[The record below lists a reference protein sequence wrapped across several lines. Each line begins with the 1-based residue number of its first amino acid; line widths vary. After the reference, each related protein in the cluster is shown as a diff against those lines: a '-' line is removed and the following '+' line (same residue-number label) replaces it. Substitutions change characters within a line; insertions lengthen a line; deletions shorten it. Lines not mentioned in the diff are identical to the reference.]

1 MGNASNPAFRL
12 LDETDDQAGA
22 RVRRTGGLT
31 LWAETLAF
39 RTTAAREFLDVTDQV
54 AAVVRRSR
62 ISQGWVSA
70 FSKHTTA
77 AVVLKENEPLLLQ
90 DMGGMLERLSA
101 EAGVYQHND
110 LSRRTGEMDPDEC
123 ANGHAH
129 CQHLLLSSS
138 ENIPVAEGRLDL
150 GRWQRIFLLELD
162 RGRDRQLVVQVFGAC
177 AGILARLGD
186 ACRLRRWPCPRACD

>member
-1 MGNASNPAFRL
+1 
-12 LDETDDQAGA
+12 
-22 RVRRTGGLT
+22 
-31 LWAETLAF
+31 
-39 RTTAAREFLDVTDQV
+39 TAAREFLDVTDQV

-77 AVVLKENEPLLLQ
+77 AVVLQENEPLLLQ
-90 DMGGMLERLSA
+90 DMSGLLERLSA
-101 EAGVYQHND
+101 AAGVYQHND

-129 CQHLLLSSS
+129 CQHLLLGSS

-162 RGRDRQLVVQVFGAC
+162 RGRDRHLVVQVFGA
-177 AGILARLGD
+177 
-186 ACRLRRWPCPRACD
+186 

>member
-12 LDETDDQAGA
+12 LDDADDHPGA

-39 RTTAAREFLDVTDQV
+39 RTSAAREFLDVTDQV

-77 AVVLKENEPLLLQ
+77 AVVLQENEPLLLQ
-90 DMGGMLERLSA
+90 DMGGMLERLSG

-162 RGRDRQLVVQVFGAC
+162 RGRDRHLVVQVFGA
-177 AGILARLGD
+177 
-186 ACRLRRWPCPRACD
+186 

>member
-12 LDETDDQAGA
+12 LDETDDHAGA
-22 RVRRTGGLT
+22 RVRRIGGLT

-77 AVVLKENEPLLLQ
+77 AVVLQENEPLLLQ
-90 DMGGMLERLSA
+90 DMGGVLERLA
-101 EAGVYQHND
+101 AAAGAHQPND
-110 LSRRTGEMDPDEC
+110 LSPPSGEMDPNQC
-123 ANGHAH
+123 ANRHAH
-129 CQHLLLSSS
+129 CQQLL
-138 ENIPVAEGRLDL
+138 R
-150 GRWQRIFLLELD
+150 
-162 RGRDRQLVVQVFGAC
+162 
-177 AGILARLGD
+177 
-186 ACRLRRWPCPRACD
+186 

>member
-12 LDETDDQAGA
+12 LDETDDHPGA
-22 RVRRTGGLT
+22 RVRRIGGLT

-62 ISQGWVSA
+62 VSQGWVST

-77 AVVLKENEPLLLQ
+77 AVVLQENEPLLLQ
-90 DMGGMLERLSA
+90 DMGGVLERLA
-101 EAGVYQHND
+101 AAAGVYQHND
-110 LSRRTGEMDPDEC
+110 LSRRAGETDPDEW
-123 ANGHAH
+123 ANGQSH

-138 ENIPVAEGRLDL
+138 ESIPVAEGRLDL
-150 GRWQRIFLLELD
+150 GRWQRMFVLHLA
-162 RGRDRQLVVQVFGAC
+162 RGRDRRLVVQVFGA
-177 AGILARLGD
+177 
-186 ACRLRRWPCPRACD
+186 

>member
-12 LDETDDQAGA
+12 LDEADDHPGA
-22 RVRRTGGLT
+22 RVRRIGGLT

-77 AVVLKENEPLLLQ
+77 AVVLQENEPLLLQ
-90 DMGGMLERLSA
+90 DMSGLLERLSA
-101 EAGVYQHND
+101 AAGVYQHND

-129 CQHLLLSSS
+129 CQHLLLGSS

-162 RGRDRQLVVQVFGAC
+162 RGRDRHLVVQVFGA
-177 AGILARLGD
+177 
-186 ACRLRRWPCPRACD
+186 